1 MFSFTEG
8 GWQIYLLMP
17 AMVALSTIWL
27 KTSPIKHCSV
37 APIYSW
43 RFSLKVLDDAQNGG
57 KCLEG
62 DAAIWEIVP
71 DIVPT
76 IVHDILPWLSPFDI
90 VTSPYL
96 LICHQPSIA
105 LNLTFLSSSQL
116 QSIVNPLLSPLPL
129 SSWPLSSHVLR
140 CWAPMLPRILFRKS
154 KRCWCQWYQG
164 FFFRKSKQFQE
175 IQNFSGNQKCYQGFS
190 GLPAQADHP
199 ECVNDFLPGV
209 ALLLPLLPC
218 GHDHHTDDSGDRDDD
233 IANKCV
239 SNLAFVMIFQGDTS
253 WYFVTTFHGIL
264 FVWWRFNVFC
274 GDISWYFKVI
284 LHGIL
289 WQRFM
294 VFCFCDDVSKYFVM
308 IFHGISRWQL
318 MIHLTPRPLPPRCRN
333 PRCSKPRQC
342 TSPANFPLKFL
353 FHSPKIRSVLR
364 KTVLA
369 PSKCHNNQLVCD
381 QHAMSA
387 WLSVMWGP
395 LLWLDIWHSLRSP
408 WKVRFFTINRRTS
421 IAFQRC

>member
-116 QSIVNPLLSPLPL
+116 QSIVNPLLSY
-129 SSWPLSSHVLR
+129 HHCHCHR
-140 CWAPMLPRILFRKS
+140 DHYPRMFYDTER
-154 KRCWCQWYQG
+154 Q
-164 FFFRKSKQFQE
+164 
-175 IQNFSGNQKCYQGFS
+175 CYQGFS
-190 GLPAQADHP
+190 SGNPKDAD
-199 ECVNDFLPGV
+199 VNDTKDSFSGNPNNFKKSKTSQEIKNVTKDSPAFLRRPIT
-209 ALLLPLLPC
+209 L
-218 GHDHHTDDSGDRDDD
+218 
-233 IANKCV
+233 NV
-239 SNLAFVMIFQGDTS
+239 STISSPESLFSSPSSPVVMIITLMT
-253 WYFVTTFHGIL
+253 VVIAMMTLPIN
-264 FVWWRFNVFC
+264 VWA
-274 GDISWYFKVI
+274 I
-284 LHGIL
+284 
-289 WQRFM
+289 
-294 VFCFCDDVSKYFVM
+294 
-308 IFHGISRWQL
+308 
-318 MIHLTPRPLPPRCRN
+318 
-333 PRCSKPRQC
+333 
-342 TSPANFPLKFL
+342 
-353 FHSPKIRSVLR
+353 
-364 KTVLA
+364 
-369 PSKCHNNQLVCD
+369 
-381 QHAMSA
+381 
-387 WLSVMWGP
+387 
-395 LLWLDIWHSLRSP
+395 
-408 WKVRFFTINRRTS
+408 
-421 IAFQRC
+421 

>member
-43 RFSLKVLDDAQNGG
+43 RFSFKVLDDAQNGG

-154 KRCWCQWYQG
+154 KRCWCQWHQG
-164 FFFRKSKQFQE
+164 FFFRKSYVTISK
-175 IQNFSGNQKCYQGFS
+175 NQK
-190 GLPAQADHP
+190 
-199 ECVNDFLPGV
+199 
-209 ALLLPLLPC
+209 
-218 GHDHHTDDSGDRDDD
+218 
-233 IANKCV
+233 
-239 SNLAFVMIFQGDTS
+239 
-253 WYFVTTFHGIL
+253 L
-264 FVWWRFNVFC
+264 FR
-274 GDISWYFKVI
+274 K
-284 LHGIL
+284 
-289 WQRFM
+289 
-294 VFCFCDDVSKYFVM
+294 SK
-308 IFHGISRWQL
+308 
-318 MIHLTPRPLPPRCRN
+318 RCW
-333 PRCSKPRQC
+333 CQ
-342 TSPANFPLKFL
+342 
-353 FHSPKIRSVLR
+353 
-364 KTVLA
+364 
-369 PSKCHNNQLVCD
+369 
-381 QHAMSA
+381 
-387 WLSVMWGP
+387 W
-395 LLWLDIWHSLRSP
+395 
-408 WKVRFFTINRRTS
+408 
-421 IAFQRC
+421 

>member
-164 FFFRKSKQFQE
+164 FFQE
-175 IQNFSGNQKCYQGFS
+175 IKNVTKDSPAFLRRPITLNVSTISSPESLFSS
-190 GLPAQADHP
+190 PSSP
-199 ECVNDFLPGV
+199 V
-209 ALLLPLLPC
+209 
-218 GHDHHTDDSGDRDDD
+218 
-233 IANKCV
+233 
-239 SNLAFVMIFQGDTS
+239 VMIITLMT
-253 WYFVTTFHGIL
+253 VVIAMMTLPIN
-264 FVWWRFNVFC
+264 VWA
-274 GDISWYFKVI
+274 I
-284 LHGIL
+284 
-289 WQRFM
+289 
-294 VFCFCDDVSKYFVM
+294 
-308 IFHGISRWQL
+308 
-318 MIHLTPRPLPPRCRN
+318 
-333 PRCSKPRQC
+333 
-342 TSPANFPLKFL
+342 
-353 FHSPKIRSVLR
+353 
-364 KTVLA
+364 
-369 PSKCHNNQLVCD
+369 
-381 QHAMSA
+381 
-387 WLSVMWGP
+387 
-395 LLWLDIWHSLRSP
+395 
-408 WKVRFFTINRRTS
+408 
-421 IAFQRC
+421 